1 MNAINELTQ
10 GEVDALNEKTR
21 VDLAESVEQYETKKK
36 VQVSSAIQTI
46 INVTESETHNIEFS
60 GPAGSCTLKIMASP
74 SQNILKDLFRI
85 GSENKG
91 GQEVSIEDEDQLC
104 KILEHICIDP
114 KIPYDVWKSGELSD
128 ELIATIIFELMKHKV
143 SKHDEM
149 VTEIET
155 FRQDKR
161 GAKNPGSKRA
171 TKKATK

>member
-1 MNAINELTQ
+1 MKAIDKLTQ
-10 GEVDALNEKTR
+10 EEADTLNEKTR
-21 VDLAESVEQYETKKK
+21 ADLAESVEAYETQKTA
-36 VQVSSAIQTI
+36 QVSSAIQTL
-46 INVTESETHNIEFS
+46 INVTESETHDIEFS

-91 GQEVSIEDEDQLC
+91 EQEVSIEDEDRLC

-114 KIPYDVWKSGELSD
+114 KIPYDVWKSGQLSD

-161 GAKNPGSKRA
+161 GAKNPGNKRA